1 MMPRHS
7 DAPAPN
13 LHTSFAWASP
23 PHVPRRDSERLDED
37 GNLGP
42 PLAVVRNLVVQPEP
56 PCDVAPARL
65 AVEGLDKVGLFLD
78 LAPSERQTALD

>member
-7 DAPAPN
+7 AAPAPN
-13 LHTSFAWASP
+13 LPTSFARASP
-23 PHVPRRDSERLDED
+23 PPVSRRNGERLDEVGD
-37 GNLGP
+37 LGP

-56 PCDVAPARL
+56 PCEIAPARL